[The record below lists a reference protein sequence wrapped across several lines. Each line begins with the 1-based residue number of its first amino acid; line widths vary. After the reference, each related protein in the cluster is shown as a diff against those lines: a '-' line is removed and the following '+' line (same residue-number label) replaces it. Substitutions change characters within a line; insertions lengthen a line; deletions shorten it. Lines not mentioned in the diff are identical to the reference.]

1 MFDDL
6 IPTIIQILIE
16 EKKEMVVSEIAE
28 ESSFGEVEIQR
39 GLNLLYDLG
48 IVNRAELSKNNFKYF
63 LVKELKGIHLAK
75 AAQLGID
82 LNAFD
87 KHFKIDKKEKFSV
100 SAILK

>member
-16 EKKEMVVSEIAE
+16 EKKEMVVSEIVE

-48 IVNRAELSKNNFKYF
+48 IVNRAEFSKNNFKYF
-63 LVKELKGIHLAK
+63 LVKELKEFI
-75 AAQLGID
+75 
-82 LNAFD
+82 
-87 KHFKIDKKEKFSV
+87 
-100 SAILK
+100 

>member
-63 LVKELKGIHLAK
+63 LDGSPIERLDQLTALTAKEVLHLVGTANTL
-75 AAQLGID
+75 A
-82 LNAFD
+82 
-87 KHFKIDKKEKFSV
+87 
-100 SAILK
+100 

>member
-63 LVKELKGIHLAK
+63 L
-75 AAQLGID
+75 
-82 LNAFD
+82 FD
-87 KHFKIDKKEKFSV
+87 FI
-100 SAILK
+100 